1 MATQVQFMAAPP
13 EGEPRFAKAS
23 IGNETN
29 VAMVAINAVAFVL
42 FVLRIYT
49 RLFLTT
55 HKLRADDYIC
65 SLAVLVCW
73 SFLGV
78 NIAMVVSGG
87 VGKSMWQVTVD
98 EYILLSK
105 LTVASG
111 ILYNLAAVTAKVSIL
126 LFYHALTPDRY
137 FRFAVT
143 TMMTSFVLF
152 SLIYIFIS
160 VFGCHPVSAAWDP
173 AKMATAVCIDK
184 GKFYL
189 ATTLTNVG
197 MDSIVLLIPLRI
209 VVPLQMPK
217 RHKATLL
224 LLFMAGGLVIA
235 AAVVNVVLTARLWKS
250 ANYTYDTAVELR
262 WLHVETSGCVI
273 CASLSSL
280 KPLFTVY
287 IGGPLWSQWSG
298 GGGSSGEGRSYEGA
312 ARGRLP
318 RTRKATA
325 RFPMGKSDA
334 SDTLEL
340 DSTDGEPESGRKKDD
355 YDEISL
361 WPQDGHW
368 KYRKSDGVQ
377 IRANSG
383 HWQSRSL
390 GDTGDKDG
398 IQINRST
405 NVTFSS

>member
-262 WLHVETSGCVI
+262 RLHVETSGLHWGPFVV
-273 CASLSSL
+273 AMVRWRRRWR
-280 KPLFTVY
+280 LFRRRQVARRC
-287 IGGPLWSQWSG
+287 GPG
-298 GGGSSGEGRSYEGA
+298 
-312 ARGRLP
+312 P
-318 RTRKATA
+318 TA
-325 RFPMGKSDA
+325 EDA
-334 SDTLEL
+334 KN
-340 DSTDGEPESGRKKDD
+340 DGEISDGQPESRRKTNDD
-355 YDEISL
+355 DEISL
-361 WPQDGHW
+361 WPQTGHW

-383 HWQSRSL
+383 HWQSRSE
-390 GDTGDKDG
+390 GNTGDVHG
-398 IQINRST
+398 IQVVRST
-405 NVTFSS
+405 KVTFSR